1 MSLSTAAQ
9 MWMATG
15 ERCRSSETLFTYL
28 SGVDVLGDHGDTFP
42 MTLSDFRRCRL
53 LLEECPELWEKR
65 KRLGFVCKE
74 WAELVSF
81 WDDLCMM
88 HDLESPEWRSK
99 STAARRTKKMLVTIL
114 TRVNPDLFQ
123 ESI

>member
-1 MSLSTAAQ
+1 MSLSAAAQ
-9 MWMATG
+9 MWIATG

-42 MTLSDFRRCRL
+42 MDLADLRRCRL
-53 LLEECPELWEKR
+53 VIEQCPELWVKK
-65 KRLGFVCKE
+65 KRLGYIGKE

-88 HDLESPEWRSK
+88 HDLESPEWRTKPS
-99 STAARRTKKMLVTIL
+99 AARRTKKMIINIL
-114 TRVNPDLFQ
+114 TRVNPELFQ
-123 ESI
+123 ESL